1 MADARLE
8 QAETPRDDWEKYTV
22 APEVQRSATRSGR
35 WRFLVLGLALLGAIA
50 YLMLSGTGIGA
61 RYYTTI
67 EELLN
72 DQSMWGKKVRISG
85 AVVGDPVFS
94 PETNEL
100 HFVVANIPNDNDAI
114 REQGGLALVL
124 HNAVINPDVPRLQV
138 VAHDK
143 EIPDLLQNEAQAIM
157 AGRLEMVDGEP
168 VFYADEIN
176 LKCPTK
182 YEESVPEQVVQ

>member
-8 QAETPRDDWEKYTV
+8 QTEALRDGWEKSAV
-22 APEVQRSATRSGR
+22 APEVQRSAARSGR
-35 WRFLVLGLALLGAIA
+35 WRFLVLGIALLGAIA
-50 YLMLSGTGIGA
+50 YLMFSGTGIGA
-61 RYYTTI
+61 RYYTTV

-85 AVVGDPVFS
+85 AVVGEPVFS
-94 PETNEL
+94 AETNEL
-100 HFVVANIPNDNDAI
+100 RFVVASVPNDNDAI

-124 HNAVINPDVPRLQV
+124 HNAVIDPDVPRLQV

-168 VFYADEIN
+168 VFYADEIS

-182 YEESVPEQVVQ
+182 YKESVPDQVAE

>member
-8 QAETPRDDWEKYTV
+8 QTETPRDGWEKSAV
-22 APEVQRSATRSGR
+22 APEFQRGAARSGR
-35 WRFLVLGLALLGAIA
+35 WRFLVLGVALLGAIA
-50 YLMLSGTGIGA
+50 YLMFSGTGIGA
-61 RYYTTI
+61 RYYTTV

-94 PETNEL
+94 AETNEL

-124 HNAVINPDVPRLQV
+124 HNAVIDPSVPRLQV

-168 VFYADEIN
+168 IFYADEIT

-182 YEESVPEQVVQ
+182 YEESVPDQVVQ

>member
-1 MADARLE
+1 MANARLE
-8 QAETPRDDWEKYTV
+8 QREPQPDGWEKS
-22 APEVQRSATRSGR
+22 ASALEAQRSRASSGR
-35 WRFLVLGLALLGAIA
+35 WQFLVLGLVILGAIA
-50 YLMLSGTGIGA
+50 YLMVSGTGIGA
-61 RYYTTI
+61 RYYTTV

-85 AVVGDPVFS
+85 AVVGEPNFF

-100 HFVVANIPNDNDAI
+100 RFVVASVPNDNDAI

-124 HNAVINPDVPRLQV
+124 HKAVINPDVPRLQV

-157 AGRLEMVDGEP
+157 AGRLEIVDGEP
-168 VFYADEIN
+168 VFYADEIT

-182 YEESVPEQVVQ
+182 YEESVPDQVVQ